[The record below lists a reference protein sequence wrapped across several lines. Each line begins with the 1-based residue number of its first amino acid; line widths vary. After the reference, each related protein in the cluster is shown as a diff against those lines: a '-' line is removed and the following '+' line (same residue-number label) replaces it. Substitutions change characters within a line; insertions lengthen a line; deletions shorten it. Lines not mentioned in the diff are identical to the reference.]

1 MTVGLVLAWM
11 AVALA
16 LLLSLLL
23 ASYVLRLARR
33 RALARA
39 AGDAPPADRGP
50 AAAAASLA
58 PAVRAAFAGRDEEG
72 SPAYEAPLALL
83 VGPADGAGS
92 DVALRWEATPQ
103 GWMLHADGAAFGFEN
118 EEGSEAWLALADE
131 LERRRPRRP
140 LDSILL
146 ALPASAL
153 YGALA
158 WPPLEAERR
167 ADLARRRLDA
177 LQRRFG
183 LRLPLYIVV
192 TQCGQLEGFDDFAA
206 ALPPALRG
214 AMLGWSNPHDPE
226 QIYSPAWLADAFSAV
241 TRSVTDL
248 QAELAAAGA
257 AIGDSD
263 AFFQLPGTLARL
275 AAPAAHYAN
284 RLLGE
289 DVHRVAP
296 MLRGVYLCA
305 AASAADAPA
314 GHSWFAQD
322 LLARKVFP
330 ERGLAYP
337 LGGQLVSRNKQVRRW
352 AAACAAVLVAWGGAL
367 LWGHFALDRQAT
379 RLANTLA
386 SIAQEQERRTV
397 DRARLGHLDYPR
409 YQEAS
414 QNILD
419 AMLASRDSLS
429 QVAIPASWQWTGGQE
444 LDARVEAQFGLG
456 LSNIV
461 YRTLDKGMNRVAA
474 GQTGGRL
481 RPVTQD
487 LDDDAACQVTANGE
501 EGELAPTA
509 VLADTAAFKRLERY
523 VAEAGLFEQARK
535 HLDSL
540 HQPHQG
546 GYRDLVKVAAY
557 TDAFDLPAEP
567 ARGASPLLQAAL
579 NRPNPPDNAALQ
591 RSRQHNSILCAFH
604 QQHQQFLASM
614 VDRHPAL
621 AAARSVADQLRGGRA
636 LGDAEQEHS
645 LIPALQSLGRWLA
658 APTVHW
664 LDEAESGAGKP
675 YGELLRQVQANTLLG
690 PDAADWARRQRAE
703 HVRLVQKELIH
714 PGGSAH
720 AVLMRGDDGRLALT
734 PNLANL
740 QAGLERLTQQAFMAE
755 AATPLALGRQG
766 LGPLWDLKK
775 LNAALLQA
783 GEARSYLDKE
793 IPGFPLPFQP
803 ELRRHTGQ
811 RLADHLLAEAG
822 ASLPPGSSEADTY
835 QRLGQAQKLLTA
847 LLEMLSS
854 LDAENQ
860 HRMLAAAI
868 AAQAND
874 GLRWLERELVAGGL
888 YQPRDGGFDWWQGAP
903 NPAAQA
909 FAGGDP
915 QALED
920 YLLAQQ
926 ARIESAVRQAQ
937 PLLRLLEA
945 AQGNLSS
952 GPARHWSEITA
963 DLARFQDK
971 QPNARMAQLHAYIR
985 GELAAADGRK
995 CQAGEQW
1002 AASEGVALAR
1012 VRMAAPAS
1020 AAGGADLFSERR
1032 RALAAALASRC
1043 SALAR
1048 ADAERDYLALREQF
1062 RRTLA
1067 GRFPFADA
1075 ARPGEPAAVED
1086 VQAYLQLYDRLAPD
1100 SQRMAPGRARD
1111 FMAATAAVRQ
1121 FLGPLLPVAEGG
1133 ESAGYL
1139 LAVRF
1144 RVGSTGEADG
1154 NNALAGEI
1162 GGNRIAA
1169 WTLQSGDEKVAWD
1182 GSAKGAQQQLPWR
1195 PGMPLVLTLR
1205 WADNVAELPVDDGTD
1220 RYLKVLG
1227 RQAIYRFDEPWS
1239 LLRLLAR
1246 HSLPAAGSARPAT
1259 LRFDLPTGQGQ
1270 GQGLGRTRVFM
1281 RLAVM
1286 PAQKKEV
1293 LAYPAFPAAAPGD
1306 DIQRLIAR
1314 P

>member
-1 MTVGLVLAWM
+1 MTAGLVLAWI
-11 AVALA
+11 AVGLA

-39 AGDAPPADRGP
+39 SGEAPPADRGP
-50 AAAAASLA
+50 VAAAASLA
-58 PAVRAAFAGRDEEG
+58 PAVRAAFAGREEEG
-72 SPAYEAPLALL
+72 SPAYQAPLALL
-83 VGPADGAGS
+83 IGPADAASGGA
-92 DVALRWEATPQ
+92 VLRWQATPE
-103 GWMLHADGAAFGFEN
+103 GWVLDADMAAFGFET

-146 ALPASAL
+146 AVPAAAL
-153 YGALA
+153 HGALA

-167 ADLARRRLDA
+167 ADLAQRRLDQ

-183 LRLPLYIVV
+183 LRLPVYILV
-192 TQCGQLEGFDDFAA
+192 TQCGQLEGFHDFAA
-206 ALPPALRG
+206 ALPEALRG

-226 QIYSPAWLADAFSAV
+226 QPFSPAWLTEAFSEA
-241 TRSVTDL
+241 TRSVTNL

-257 AIGDSD
+257 PIGDSD
-263 AFFQLPGTLARL
+263 AFFQLPGTIARL
-275 AAPAAHYAN
+275 AAPAGRYGS

-289 DVHRVAP
+289 DVHGVAP
-296 MLRGVYLCA
+296 MLRGIYLCA
-305 AASAADAPA
+305 GAAPADAPA
-314 GHSWFAQD
+314 GQSWFGRD
-322 LLARKVFP
+322 LLSRKVFP

-352 AAACAAVLVAWGGAL
+352 AAACATLLLAWGGAL
-367 LWGHFALDRQAT
+367 LWGHVALDRQAS
-379 RLANTLA
+379 RLATTLA
-386 SIAQEQERRTV
+386 GIAQEQERRTI

-414 QNILD
+414 QNIID
-419 AMLASRDSLS
+419 AMLASRGSLS
-429 QVAIPASWQWTGGQE
+429 QLAIPASWPWTGAQD
-444 LDARVEAQFGLG
+444 LDRRIEAQFGLG

-461 YRTLDKGMNRVAA
+461 YRTLDKGMNRVVAE
-474 GQTGGRL
+474 QTGAGL

-487 LDDDAACQVTANGE
+487 LDDAAACQVGSNGE
-501 EGELAPTA
+501 QGDLTPHA

-523 VAEAGLFEQARK
+523 VAEAGLFEQARR

-540 HQPHQG
+540 HQQHQG
-546 GYRDLVKVAAY
+546 DYRDLVQVAVY

-567 ARGASPLLQAAL
+567 ARGTSPLLKAAL
-579 NRPNPPDNAALQ
+579 HKPNPPENAAVH
-591 RSRQHNSILCAFH
+591 RRRQHNSILCAFH

-614 VDRHPAL
+614 VNQHPAL

-636 LGDAEQEHS
+636 LGDSEAEQR

-664 LDEAESGAGKP
+664 LDEAESAAGKP
-675 YGELLRQVQANTLLG
+675 YGELLRKVQANTLLG

-714 PGGSAH
+714 PGGSTH
-720 AVLMRGDDGRLALT
+720 AILMRANDGRLALT
-734 PNLANL
+734 PDLANL
-740 QAGLERLTQQAFMAE
+740 QAGLERLGQQAFMAE
-755 AATPLALGRQG
+755 AAAPLALGRPG

-783 GEARSYLDKE
+783 GEARAYLDKE
-793 IPGFPLPFQP
+793 IPSFPLPFQP

-811 RLADHLLAEAG
+811 RLADHLLAAAG

-854 LDAENQ
+854 LDAEDQ
-860 HRMLAAAI
+860 HRTLAAVI

-874 GLRWLERELVAGGL
+874 GLRWLERDLVTGGL

-926 ARIESAVRQAQ
+926 ARIEHAVRLAQ

-945 AQGNLSS
+945 AQDKLSS
-952 GPARHWSEITA
+952 GPARRWSEITA

-995 CQAGEQW
+995 CQAAGQLPSGE
-1002 AASEGVALAR
+1002 GGALVQ
-1012 VRMAAPAS
+1012 VRMASSPG
-1020 AAGGADLFSERR
+1020 AAAGADLFSERR

-1075 ARPGEPAAVED
+1075 ARHGEPAAVED

-1111 FMAATAAVRQ
+1111 FMAATAAVRH
-1121 FLGPLLPVAEGG
+1121 FLGPLLPVAEGAD
-1133 ESAGYL
+1133 SAGYL

-1169 WTLQSGDEKVAWD
+1169 WSLQSGDEKVAWD

-1205 WADNVAELPVDDGTD
+1205 WADNVAELPIDDGAD
-1220 RYLKVLG
+1220 RYLKVMG
-1227 RQAIYRFDEPWS
+1227 RQAVFRFDEPWS
-1239 LLRLLAR
+1239 LLRMLAR
-1246 HSLPAAGSARPAT
+1246 HSLPAAGGARPAI
-1259 LRFDLPTGQGQ
+1259 LRFDLPTGQG
-1270 GQGLGRTRVFM
+1270 GARTRVFM

-1286 PAQKKEV
+1286 PAQNKEV
-1293 LAYPAFPAAAPGD
+1293 LPYPAFPAGAPGD
-1306 DIQRLIAR
+1306 ELQRLIAR